1 MHACLRTQ
9 ARPIP
14 PPHTHTIQPH
24 PRCCSYCGPHGGTC
38 IRPRGPDDEVLSPP
52 AAGGASAS
60 TPCMFLNAFMDKS
73 FDYGVLVRGNV
84 GLGSLVVN
92 MTYVNEGGE
101 GGHPGRR
108 MDGWMD
114 G

>member
-1 MHACLRTQ
+1 
-9 ARPIP
+9 
-14 PPHTHTIQPH
+14 
-24 PRCCSYCGPHGGTC
+24 
-38 IRPRGPDDEVLSPP
+38 
-52 AAGGASAS
+52 
-60 TPCMFLNAFMDKS
+60 MFLNAFMDKS